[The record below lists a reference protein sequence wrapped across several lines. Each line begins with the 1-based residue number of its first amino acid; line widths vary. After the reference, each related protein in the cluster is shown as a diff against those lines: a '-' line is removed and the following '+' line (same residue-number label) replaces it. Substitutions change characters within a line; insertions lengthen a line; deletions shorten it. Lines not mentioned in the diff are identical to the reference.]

1 MLAWPRWS
9 VRTLRDKI
17 GGLLYERTAL
27 SKNSEAV
34 IQQELTNLQ
43 DGKITPELVFKDPYL
58 LNFLGLKE
66 AWSEKDLEDAILRE
80 MEAFLI
86 EMGSGFCFVA
96 RQKRMSVGKDDFYLG
111 ACRTKQVEAKKSLV

>member
-1 MLAWPRWS
+1 M
-9 VRTLRDKI
+9 RDKI